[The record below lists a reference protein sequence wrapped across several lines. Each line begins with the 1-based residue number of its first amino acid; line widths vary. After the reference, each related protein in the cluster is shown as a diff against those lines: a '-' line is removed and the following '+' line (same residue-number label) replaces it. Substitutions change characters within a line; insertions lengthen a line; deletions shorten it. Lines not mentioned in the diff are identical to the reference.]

1 MRISKIS
8 VALMLALMSASAL
21 AEAKKD
27 PLVEALTEL
36 TSTLATYVAVLAGTS
51 ALVVALLEAY
61 KKLFSIRGKFH
72 RTAVIRWFSED
83 KASIPQKL
91 QFASHGMFSFLALG
105 GGGHYDVPAARKAA
119 TLNAAYSPET
129 AYAEFFHLTS
139 GQAQPAQLNPSKA
152 VMQWRGVDRAV
163 FELETS
169 RMMSQMQD
177 AADAVLNNPTLYP
190 HLYIFLTRG
199 SVGPG
204 NTDANDWKDYLANP
218 AAFAVTYP
226 AKKAPDIFAR
236 VRMLTRRQLDAF
248 QTVTTCRW
256 GDLNQWWAM
265 LLGALVLFI
274 ALVMAAGGSPDLA
287 AAAKLADEKTAFD
300 PWKAWLSGWNVLGT
314 NKLPFQAVFFKA
326 LLGGAL
332 APIAKDL
339 LNSISSIK
347 FTK

>member
-1 MRISKIS
+1 MRLAKIS
-8 VALMLALMSASAL
+8 AVLTLALMSAHAL
-21 AEAKKD
+21 
-27 PLVEALTEL
+27 ALTEEDPISQALSAL

-51 ALVVALLEAY
+51 ALVVAIMEAY

-72 RTAVIRWFSED
+72 RTAIIRWLSEGTAAMPETFKFAEPGPFS
-83 KASIPQKL
+83 AV
-91 QFASHGMFSFLALG
+91 ALG
-105 GGGHYDVPAARKAA
+105 GGDHYNVPAGRKASDA
-119 TLNAAYSPET
+119 YTAYSAAT

-139 GQAQPAQLNPSKA
+139 GQAQPVAPKPSHA

-190 HLYIFLTRG
+190 HLYAFLTRG
-199 SVGPG
+199 SVGTN
-204 NTDANDWKDYLANP
+204 NTDAADWKSYLADP
-218 AAFAVTYP
+218 AGFAAAMP
-226 AKKAPDIFAR
+226 AKRAPDIFAR
-236 VRMLTRRQLDAF
+236 VRLLMRRQLDAF

-265 LLGALVLFI
+265 LLGAVVLFI
-274 ALVMAAGGSPDLA
+274 ALVMAA
-287 AAAKLADEKTAFD
+287 ADPVLSKDAFD
-300 PWKAWLSGWNVLGT
+300 PVLAWSSGLGRVLEG
-314 NKLPFQAVFFKA
+314 KVAFLGILLKS

-332 APIAKDL
+332 APVAKDL